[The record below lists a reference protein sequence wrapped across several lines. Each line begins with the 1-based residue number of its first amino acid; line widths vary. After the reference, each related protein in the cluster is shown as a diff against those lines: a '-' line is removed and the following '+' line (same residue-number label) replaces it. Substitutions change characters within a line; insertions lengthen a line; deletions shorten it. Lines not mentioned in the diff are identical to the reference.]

1 MNIWFIRIIRYDRS
15 IFTDGFLYICHI
27 ATILFSGFSS
37 KGSFRIGW
45 ILQQG
50 RVPQLIGFADPP
62 PFSFL
67 YDGLFCKASYE
78 QFILRNLFE
87 TTLGVLWSSFFVTLL
102 AKKIPLFIQ
111 LFLPHEAL
119 HNYCNYADAHNYI
132 QHMQIPLP
140 LDKVT
145 APF

>member
-1 MNIWFIRIIRYDRS
+1 MEDKRS
-15 IFTDGFLYICHI
+15 AWVVPHSEHFTRQ
-27 ATILFSGFSS
+27 TRS
-37 KGSFRIGW
+37 R
-45 ILQQG
+45 
-50 RVPQLIGFADPP
+50 RVP
-62 PFSFL
+62 
-67 YDGLFCKASYE
+67 E
-78 QFILRNLFE
+78 
-87 TTLGVLWSSFFVTLL
+87 VLWSSFFVTLL

>member
-1 MNIWFIRIIRYDRS
+1 MCSRS
-15 IFTDGFLYICHI
+15 LFLSNRRKPREGTGTGKRLPYP
-27 ATILFSGFSS
+27 
-37 KGSFRIGW
+37 R
-45 ILQQG
+45 
-50 RVPQLIGFADPP
+50 
-62 PFSFL
+62 
-67 YDGLFCKASYE
+67 
-78 QFILRNLFE
+78 RNPWL
-87 TTLGVLWSSFFVTLL
+87 LWSSFFVTLL

>member
-1 MNIWFIRIIRYDRS
+1 MREKVVLRTSFFLNMIRRLRTVLNFLQIENEEKAIRQ
-15 IFTDGFLYICHI
+15 IFQWYT
-27 ATILFSGFSS
+27 
-37 KGSFRIGW
+37 
-45 ILQQG
+45 
-50 RVPQLIGFADPP
+50 
-62 PFSFL
+62 
-67 YDGLFCKASYE
+67 
-78 QFILRNLFE
+78 
-87 TTLGVLWSSFFVTLL
+87 VLWSSFFVTLL

>member
-1 MNIWFIRIIRYDRS
+1 MRDELYSNVFHLEKHNLHQHSKRS
-15 IFTDGFLYICHI
+15 FD
-27 ATILFSGFSS
+27 SS
-37 KGSFRIGW
+37 TN
-45 ILQQG
+45 
-50 RVPQLIGFADPP
+50 VPANQITQSIHSHDNHSL
-62 PFSFL
+62 L
-67 YDGLFCKASYE
+67 
-78 QFILRNLFE
+78 
-87 TTLGVLWSSFFVTLL
+87 LWSSFFVTLL